1 MIDFSKLS
9 KDILEI
15 RNQEQFSKYLESY
28 FSEIEQYF
36 DNLSLEEIDKLKFD
50 IEDLLYD
57 LEDNK
62 LIQEQNTNL
71 INAFLILLAQK
82 FEQANLIGAITL
94 IFNYLPNS
102 SVKKRLEASKI
113 YLRTNDISRD
123 YHNNFE
129 KILDL
134 ISNSIVEDEGNYKAI
149 NAVANFYIVASSQ
162 FSRLKDESLLQ
173 SFRNLFFQ
181 NENKYPLLKNELI
194 KNIVSSLTTT
204 NFNVEIENIKKQIN
218 DNKPNFKSCDLLKNE
233 IRIENSDYSKE
244 LYSLENPTFEKI
256 KKVSDL
262 HVKNLVNQDE
272 LFERLNRG
280 IKIIDDENLLFK
292 YIQSFGNKHKIKL
305 YDAFEKII
313 AKFNGEKIN
322 IIDWGCGQAFATT
335 MLIEY
340 IKEKNI
346 NLHINDICLIEPSK
360 LALSRG
366 LLHID
371 ILKTDNYNIKA
382 INCDIDCLKKEDLV
396 INNSYKTLHL
406 FSNILDVES
415 FNLNTDFLQKISSN
429 FKNDNTFICVSPNIN
444 DKRNS
449 RIDLFYKYFDENFD
463 TEIISF
469 RSDDI
474 EKHKRYE
481 KIFEVKYIYE
491 IPTKEKYNEIE
502 VRKNDYSLDIISELS
517 IYSNYVV
524 PILNLKILENSI
536 NIDPEY
542 AIFKIRKVAEVIT
555 SKIYSKY
562 EDNEQVISFNDK
574 IRYLAYEQKIYTK
587 AITNYVQTLRTIGNR
602 GVHGNETDISKL
614 RLDAHMMVIALICF
628 IKEIKDNEL
637 I

>member
-15 RNQEQFSKYLESY
+15 REQEQFSKYLESY

-62 LIQEQNTNL
+62 LIQQQNTNL

-94 IFNYLPNS
+94 ILNYLPNS

-113 YLRTNDISRD
+113 YLRTNDISKD

-134 ISNSIVEDEGNYKAI
+134 ISDSIVEDEGNYKAI

-181 NENKYPLLKNELI
+181 NEDKYPLLKNELI
-194 KNIVSSLTTT
+194 KNIVLSLTTT
-204 NFNVEIENIKKQIN
+204 NFNAEIENIKKQIS

-233 IRIENSDYSKE
+233 IIIENSNYSKE
-244 LYSLENPTFEKI
+244 LYSLENPTLEKI
-256 KKVSDL
+256 KKVSDS
-262 HVKNLVNQDE
+262 HIKNIENQDE

-313 AKFNGEKIN
+313 DKFNGEKIN

-429 FKNDNTFICVSPNIN
+429 FKNDNIFICVSPNIN

-463 TEIISF
+463 TELISF
-469 RSDDI
+469 RSDDV

-481 KIFEVKYIYE
+481 KIFEVRKTKINDATEKMDELKNYHIDIYS
-491 IPTKEKYNEIE
+491 KLDNF
-502 VRKNDYSLDIISELS
+502 NDIIYPTIDSKRIMQYIDLDPD
-517 IYSNYVV
+517 YVV
-524 PILNLKILENSI
+524 
-536 NIDPEY
+536 
-542 AIFKIRKVAEVIT
+542 FKIRKVAEVIV
-555 SKIYSKY
+555 SGIYRKY
-562 EDNEQVISFNDK
+562 ESNGDKISQNDK
-574 IRYLAYEQKIYTK
+574 IRYLSFVKRVLNKK
-587 AITNYVQTLRTIGNR
+587 AQSHLHTIITIGNLS
-602 GVHGNETDISKL
+602 VHEDSDKPTVLEKE
-614 RLDAHMMVIALICF
+614 DAQFLITALILA
-628 IKEIKDNEL
+628 IEEL
-637 I
+637 KTSNVI

>member
-15 RNQEQFSKYLESY
+15 RDQEQFSKYLESY

-62 LIQEQNTNL
+62 LIQEKNTNL

-94 IFNYLPNS
+94 ILNYLPNS

-113 YLRTNDISRD
+113 YLRTNDISKD

-134 ISNSIVEDEGNYKAI
+134 ISDSIVEDEGNYKAI

-173 SFRNLFFQ
+173 SFRNLFLH

-204 NFNVEIENIKKQIN
+204 NFNAEIENIKKQIS

-256 KKVSDL
+256 KKVSDS
-262 HVKNLVNQDE
+262 HIKNIENQDE

-313 AKFNGEKIN
+313 DKFNGEKIN

-406 FSNILDVES
+406 FSYILDVES

-429 FKNDNTFICVSPNIN
+429 FKNDNIFICVSPNIN

-463 TEIISF
+463 TELISF

-481 KIFEVKYIYE
+481 KIFEVRKTKINDATEKMDELKNYNIDIYS
-491 IPTKEKYNEIE
+491 KLVNF
-502 VRKNDYSLDIISELS
+502 NDIIYPTIDSKRIMQYIDLDPD
-517 IYSNYVV
+517 YVV
-524 PILNLKILENSI
+524 
-536 NIDPEY
+536 
-542 AIFKIRKVAEVIT
+542 FKIRKVAEVIV
-555 SKIYSKY
+555 SGIYRKY
-562 EDNEQVISFNDK
+562 ESNGDIISQNDK
-574 IRYLAYEQKIYTK
+574 IRYLSFVKKVLNKK
-587 AITNYVQTLRTIGNR
+587 AQSHLHTIRTIGNLS
-602 GVHGNETDISKL
+602 VHEDSDKPTVLEKE
-614 RLDAHMMVIALICF
+614 DAKFLITALILA
-628 IKEIKDNEL
+628 IEEL
-637 I
+637 KTSNVI

>member
-15 RNQEQFSKYLESY
+15 REQEQFSKYLESY

-94 IFNYLPNS
+94 ILNYLPNS

-113 YLRTNDISRD
+113 YLRTNDISKD

-134 ISNSIVEDEGNYKAI
+134 ISDSIVEDEGNYKAI
-149 NAVANFYIVASSQ
+149 NSVANFYIVASSQ

-204 NFNVEIENIKKQIN
+204 NFNAEIENIKKQIS

-256 KKVSDL
+256 KKLSDL
-262 HVKNLVNQDE
+262 HVRNLANQDE

-313 AKFNGEKIN
+313 DKFNGEKIN

-382 INCDIDCLKKEDLV
+382 INCDIDCLKKEDLI

-429 FKNDNTFICVSPNIN
+429 FKNDNIFICVSPNIN

-463 TEIISF
+463 TELISF
-469 RSDDI
+469 RSDDV

-481 KIFEVKYIYE
+481 KIFEVRKTKINDATEKMDELKNYHIDIYS
-491 IPTKEKYNEIE
+491 KLDNF
-502 VRKNDYSLDIISELS
+502 NDIIYPTIDSKRIMQYIDLDPD
-517 IYSNYVV
+517 YVV
-524 PILNLKILENSI
+524 
-536 NIDPEY
+536 
-542 AIFKIRKVAEVIT
+542 FKIRKVAEVIV
-555 SKIYSKY
+555 SGIYRKY
-562 EDNEQVISFNDK
+562 ESNGDKISQNDK
-574 IRYLAYEQKIYTK
+574 IRYLSFVKRVLNKK
-587 AITNYVQTLRTIGNR
+587 AQSHLHTIITIGNLS
-602 GVHGNETDISKL
+602 VHEDSDKPTVLEKE
-614 RLDAHMMVIALICF
+614 DAQFLITALILA
-628 IKEIKDNEL
+628 IEEL
-637 I
+637 KTSNVI